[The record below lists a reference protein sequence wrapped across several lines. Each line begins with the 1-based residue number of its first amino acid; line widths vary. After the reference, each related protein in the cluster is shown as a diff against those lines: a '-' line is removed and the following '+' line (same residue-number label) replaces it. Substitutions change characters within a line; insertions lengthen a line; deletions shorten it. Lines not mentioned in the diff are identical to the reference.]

1 MDMKYIQRRWIMGNA
16 DLGIVG
22 FGLRGA
28 ATCSQAGIADAQ
40 TVYRFPSRPLATKT
54 S

>member
-1 MDMKYIQRRWIMGNA
+1 METRT
-16 DLGIVG
+16 LEGIVG

-40 TVYRFPSRPLATKT
+40 TVYRPSRPLATKT